1 MLGGE
6 IEKKNTKL
14 EIKKKVLKNFKGQS
28 EKYLALLLFITI
40 RKCQYLVVYNN
51 NNYDIEK

>member
-6 IEKKNTKL
+6 IEKKKTKL
-14 EIKKKVLKNFKGQS
+14 EKKKILKNFKVQS

>member
-28 EKYLALLLFITI
+28 EKYLALLLFITT
-40 RKCQYLVVYNN
+40 RKCQDLLVYNN